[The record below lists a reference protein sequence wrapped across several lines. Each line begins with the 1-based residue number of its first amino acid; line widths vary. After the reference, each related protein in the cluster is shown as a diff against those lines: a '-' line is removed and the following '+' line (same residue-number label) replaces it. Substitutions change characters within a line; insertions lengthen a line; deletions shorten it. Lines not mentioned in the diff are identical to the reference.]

1 MAVRTMNSDHSSK
14 TPNPDAAE
22 RSDAPARE
30 RSAGKSA
37 ELAMHYCPNCSQ
49 RLQDRG
55 CRLRCNRCAYFM
67 DCSDYY

>member
-1 MAVRTMNSDHSSK
+1 MAVRAMNSDRSSK
-14 TPNPDAAE
+14 TPNPERTDASGRE
-22 RSDAPARE
+22 RPAR
-30 RSAGKSA
+30 KSA

-55 CRLRCNRCAYFM
+55 CRLRCNRCGYFM